1 MFNTLNKLSLA
12 EAVHDNQRNNYH
24 ETCRVL
30 NRNFICRLVCTRLFA
45 EDIERVRHYRPE
57 SVACEKQ
64 GFRGRH
70 EGVNVEDIC
79 PLPCESKD
87 EDGCEHRAGDRNDDV
102 EEGLKYAVT
111 VNVRG
116 FFEFVRYATIELT
129 HQEDEETV
137 LKCKTREG
145 EQNDRCV
152 SVVKTL
158 RKTDCLKESCCL
170 KNTEDIEVEEL
181 LYECRGKDLMRNDH
195 GEHNDEEDRVTT
207 LEFELRKTIT
217 DERADKSL
225 NDRANGGKDERV
237 QKCCKVMVF
246 DNQILIGIDRR
257 IFRNQLNVTLDK
269 VQRAHEGA
277 GDLREEREKNDIGDT
292 EKENEAENRDQNL
305 GVESAIEILRL
316 HSFFEGGSFEINPD
330 SIFGFF

>member
-12 EAVHDNQRNNYH
+12 EAVHDNQRNDYH
-24 ETCRVL
+24 ETCSVL
-30 NRNFICRLVCTRLFA
+30 NRNFICRLVSTSLFA

-64 GFRGRH
+64 SFRGRH

-87 EDGCEHRAGDRNDDV
+87 EDCGEHRAGDRNDDV

-137 LKCKTREG
+137 LKCETREG

-152 SVVKTL
+152 CIQRNGNVQ
-158 RKTDCLKESCCL
+158 CLGGWTGL
-170 KNTEDIEVEEL
+170 
-181 LYECRGKDLMRNDH
+181 CRQM
-195 GEHNDEEDRVTT
+195 
-207 LEFELRKTIT
+207 
-217 DERADKSL
+217 
-225 NDRANGGKDERV
+225 
-237 QKCCKVMVF
+237 
-246 DNQILIGIDRR
+246 
-257 IFRNQLNVTLDK
+257 
-269 VQRAHEGA
+269 A
-277 GDLREEREKNDIGDT
+277 G
-292 EKENEAENRDQNL
+292 
-305 GVESAIEILRL
+305 
-316 HSFFEGGSFEINPD
+316 
-330 SIFGFF
+330 